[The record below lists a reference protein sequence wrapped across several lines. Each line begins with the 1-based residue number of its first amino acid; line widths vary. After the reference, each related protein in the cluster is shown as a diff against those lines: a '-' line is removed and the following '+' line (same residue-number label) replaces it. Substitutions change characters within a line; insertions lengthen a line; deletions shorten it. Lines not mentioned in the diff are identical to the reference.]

1 MIFLGPAAAF
11 AVAAGK
17 VDGTLI
23 DALTSLKGEK
33 EGVSVTVA
41 DAQEVLQG
49 PLGYT
54 FNVTTQEQLDDAA
67 KRKVL
72 AAFVKAT
79 MQGARFIVDKP
90 DEAANILS
98 KQFKGDLPLDLLK
111 ETVAKLNHGK
121 VWGLNGGVGK
131 ELHDYTMAAYL
142 DTKLVSKRVDYNE
155 AFDPSLADEALKQL
169 GKRDGGWQ

>member
-1 MIFLGPAAAF
+1 
-11 AVAAGK
+11 
-17 VDGTLI
+17 
-23 DALTSLKGEK
+23 
-33 EGVSVTVA
+33 
-41 DAQEVLQG
+41 VLQG

-54 FNVTTQEQLDDAA
+54 FNVTTQEQLDDPA

-79 MQGARFIVDKP
+79 MEGARFIVDKP

-98 KQFKGDLPLDLLK
+98 KQFKGDVPLDLLK

-142 DTKLVSKRVDYNE
+142 DTKLVSKHVAYNE
-155 AFDPSLADEALKQL
+155 AFDPSLANEALKQL